1 MRNYFFALLLCIS
14 TTVFSQKTLIYCG
27 QLIDVNNLQVLKDM
41 TIVTD
46 GNKIVDVVKGY
57 TPATKTDK
65 TIDLKNKTVMPGL
78 MDMHVHMEHE
88 TNPNRY
94 LQEFTMNPA
103 DHAFESV

>member
-46 GNKIVDVVKGY
+46 GNKIEVIIRMPNSQIKIVVSF
-57 TPATKTDK
+57 
-65 TIDLKNKTVMPGL
+65 KNIWIKFGL
-78 MDMHVHMEHE
+78 IQV
-88 TNPNRY
+88 RFK
-94 LQEFTMNPA
+94 LVK
-103 DHAFESV
+103 SK